1 MGVFTGGSLIEL
13 VGFVDVAVVAG
24 VMVLAAVV
32 LLSFVL
38 QPSPYERTRL
48 ATMSPNSVDGRGVGG
63 RSLRNSLWT
72 LAQDRVFLALCAAV
86 ALFEL
91 TADQWA
97 VVFPLY
103 VNTVLGVPYVFIGAG
118 LALNGIVVVV
128 GQVPMTRAAL
138 GRRHTSLLV
147 AGGLLYVV
155 GFLLLGLPPALGVG
169 VLAAFF
175 SSVLVV
181 TLGENLQ
188 SIPLTTLPSNLA
200 PEGEIGAYNGAF
212 FSVAGVGSL
221 LAPILGG
228 VVLAVATAP
237 VIVWGI
243 LSLPTLPA
251 LALVVLYIMPRVR
264 KQADRA

>member
-1 MGVFTGGSLIEL
+1 MGGFLIEL
-13 VGFVDVAVVAG
+13 VGFVDVAVVAE

-212 FSVAGVGSL
+212 FSAGGRQPPGPDIGWGRAGRSHRSGHRLGNPLLANPSCPGLGSSLHYAPGPKAGGPGVGR
-221 LAPILGG
+221 
-228 VVLAVATAP
+228 T
-237 VIVWGI
+237 
-243 LSLPTLPA
+243 
-251 LALVVLYIMPRVR
+251 
-264 KQADRA
+264 